1 MSYPDRMRS
10 LYIDDIPGIQYISI
24 KVQDLQKEHIKNQY
38 TGKDM
43 MNKFLDLQEILKNV
57 WAETIFLVNF
67 PHNFHVGF

>member
-38 TGKDM
+38 TGKDT
-43 MNKFLDLQEILKNV
+43 MNKFLDLQEILKNNQHLMIGILPQKKH
-57 WAETIFLVNF
+57 ASL
-67 PHNFHVGF
+67 

>member
-43 MNKFLDLQEILKNV
+43 MNKFLDLQEILKNNQHLMIGILPQKKH
-57 WAETIFLVNF
+57 ASL
-67 PHNFHVGF
+67 